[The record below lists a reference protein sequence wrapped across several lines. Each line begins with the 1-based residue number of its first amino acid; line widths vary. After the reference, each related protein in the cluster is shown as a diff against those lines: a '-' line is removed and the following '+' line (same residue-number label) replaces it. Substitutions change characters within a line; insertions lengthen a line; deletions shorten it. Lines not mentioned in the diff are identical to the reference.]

1 MNCANRMASSHDE
14 PEFKE
19 LSIAMADTARSQVCK
34 MPPSAMLKER
44 SVELLLHL
52 LNDQQVGANLDK
64 ALGKQSMFYG
74 KPIPASLL
82 CDAIMGTPPH

>member
-1 MNCANRMASSHDE
+1 
-14 PEFKE
+14 
-19 LSIAMADTARSQVCK
+19 
-34 MPPSAMLKER
+34 MLKER

-52 LNDQQVGANLDK
+52 LNDQQVGTNLDK